1 MTPIPVETVE
11 NKVDELE
18 ENGKAMKRKEATEV
32 DESSVKAESDAGD
45 EDHDENGKQV
55 QPNRGQR
62 RPIVLERFVKG
73 YVKWFSMSRGLL
85 FTFFNKNFHL
95 LQGYGFIHIDDR
107 DEEVFVHASS
117 IVRSVNLPLVL
128 VEGQRVTQ

>member
-45 EDHDENGKQV
+45 EDRDENGKQV

-85 FTFFNKNFHL
+85 FTFLTRTSIFFKAMDSSTL
-95 LQGYGFIHIDDR
+95 TTETKKCLSTPLQL
-107 DEEVFVHASS
+107 S
-117 IVRSVNLPLVL
+117 VR
-128 VEGQRVTQ
+128 